1 MWQPLPKGEMLI
13 EYQGDLIRSS
23 LSDRFLEKYTRMGIP
38 GDCYIFRV
46 DESIH
51 VDATMAGNIA
61 RFMNHSCQVVHAIT
75 AWTLRVMN
83 HSCLSW

>member
-1 MWQPLPKGEMLI
+1 MRRRCADARPREGSE
-13 EYQGDLIRSS
+13 
-23 LSDRFLEKYTRMGIP
+23 TRARRYCRAQRLGIP

-61 RFMNHSCQVVHAIT
+61 RFVNHSCAPNCYSKACRHCARRCGCVEY
-75 AWTLRVMN
+75 R
-83 HSCLSW
+83 